1 MGIVGTLLGGK
12 YKWDVDK
19 IQNLINKLNNE
30 KSQLETDSQN
40 IKSLKGDV
48 ESAWQSVAG
57 TSYSGSLNVNEQDIK
72 NIINRID
79 DTISKLTN
87 IKSIYSNA
95 ESDINGEI
103 RSLSSRIIR

>member
-1 MGIVGTLLGGK
+1 MGVVGALLGGK

-48 ESAWQSVAG
+48 ETAWQSVAG
-57 TSYSGSLNVNEQDIK
+57 TNYSGSLNVNEQDIK